1 MNKIKISEN
10 FSLHE
15 FECRDGSN
23 LVKLDEELIDKLQKL
38 RALVGK
44 SIIVNSGYRTPE
56 YNSKIGGAPKSQH
69 MEGKAADI
77 RVTGVTPVQVAK
89 LAKQVGFRGVGIY
102 DTFTHVDVRPTPT
115 EWDYRTKK

>member
-38 RALVGK
+38 RVLVGK
-44 SIIVNSGYRTPE
+44 PIIVNSGYRTPE
-56 YNSKIGGAPKSQH
+56 YNAKIGGAPKSQH

-102 DTFTHVDVRPTPT
+102 DTFTHVDVRATPT

>member
-23 LVKLDEELIDKLQKL
+23 LVKLEEELIDKLQKL
-38 RALVGK
+38 RVQVGK
-44 SIIVNSGYRTPE
+44 PIIVNSGYRTSE
-56 YNSKIGGAPKSQH
+56 YNAKIGGAPKSQH

-77 RVTGVTPVQVAK
+77 RVIGVTPVQVAK

-102 DTFTHVDVRPTPT
+102 DTFTHVDVRLTPT